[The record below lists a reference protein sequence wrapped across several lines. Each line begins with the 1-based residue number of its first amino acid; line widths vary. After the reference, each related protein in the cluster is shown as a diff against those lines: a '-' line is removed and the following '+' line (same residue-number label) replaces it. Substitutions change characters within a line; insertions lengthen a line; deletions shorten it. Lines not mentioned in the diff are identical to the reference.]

1 MKRAAFA
8 FLFLVLGPALGWS
21 DVMTFQAYPPDQA
34 FRLLM
39 NDYAWR
45 IFATGEIDDDAG
57 KRLAELMA
65 QKKIPAASRVYL
77 QSPGGSLL
85 GGMALGRVIRE
96 HELKTFIGQ
105 RDTSLKY
112 VGDKPGY
119 CYSACATAFLGGEFR
134 YWTEGSIY
142 GVHRFFWKSQSADDA
157 ALAQIMS
164 AALVEYIRS
173 MGVDTKIFALASQA
187 GSNELITPPHDVLL
201 ALNVVNDGRK
211 PPKWTVE
218 SIPRRRL
225 SEGRAGNRQRCEQ
238 IHVGVPAGGFNDGSV
253 CNFRGGQQRRTR
265 YKVAC

>member
-8 FLFLVLGPALGWS
+8 FLFLVLGTVLGWS

-45 IFATGEIDDDAG
+45 IFATGEINDDAG

-65 QKKIPAASRVYL
+65 QKKIPAALRVYL

-96 HELKTFIGQ
+96 HQLKTFIGQ

-112 VGDKPGY
+112 VGGKPGY

-142 GVHRFFWKSQSADDA
+142 GVHGFFWKSQSADDA

-187 GSNELITPPHDVLL
+187 GSNQLITPPHDVLL

-218 SIPRRRL
+218 SIPDAVYL
-225 SEGRAGNRQRCEQ
+225 KGEQETDNGVNKFMLGCPPGNSTMVLYA
-238 IHVGVPAGGFNDGSV
+238 IFG
-253 CNFRGGQQRRTR
+253 GGQQRRTR